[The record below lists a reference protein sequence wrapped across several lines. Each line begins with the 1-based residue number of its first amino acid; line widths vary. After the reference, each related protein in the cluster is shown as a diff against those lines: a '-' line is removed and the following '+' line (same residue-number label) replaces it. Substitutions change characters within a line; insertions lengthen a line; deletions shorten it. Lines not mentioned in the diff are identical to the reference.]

1 MASNKKNSF
10 WLAIQFTTTMLFSF
24 ITLKLNVDQFGAELF
39 GMWIV
44 FASLWG
50 LGSNI
55 DFGFGVA
62 IIKNIAE
69 AKRDNDSE
77 KINQLLGTGFVL
89 FVIFGFFIAAVSGL
103 IGMTV
108 YFSNKNIVPQKF
120 YSAGLEVFIVLG
132 INFYFRYLWIFLRSV
147 LEGFNNFVISSA
159 LTISNSV
166 IILLSVIIIFYYK
179 LNLIVLAYCYVLSS
193 IILILVWI
201 FIFKTKFRSYRL
213 NIKYF
218 KFSLIKGLLKFSFSV
233 QLASIFGALMDPLT
247 KYIIGNYSAL
257 NTVPIYEIGRRFA
270 LAISGLFSN
279 TFRTILPRASVLRNT
294 GEYQS
299 YFTSEI
305 TNLIKLGNTYS
316 GITFGVLLLFIGVI
330 IDFWFKLDGAIIIF
344 LILATPESINNFGY
358 PTYMFIMGIGRA
370 DFLAKLQLINL
381 VMVAV
386 CMTLGFI
393 ILGNISALY
402 GYGISVMAGNILM
415 LLFLQKKVKLNLKNF
430 ILETKLYKLFGLN
443 IALVFTVIFLLMT
456 NGKALF
462 MLLIII
468 SMLSFIIFFSDSRN
482 VIKKILIH

>member
-1 MASNKKNSF
+1 M
-10 WLAIQFTTTMLFSF
+10 
-24 ITLKLNVDQFGAELF
+24 D
-39 GMWIV
+39 
-44 FASLWG
+44 
-50 LGSNI
+50 
-55 DFGFGVA
+55 
-62 IIKNIAE
+62 
-69 AKRDNDSE
+69 
-77 KINQLLGTGFVL
+77 
-89 FVIFGFFIAAVSGL
+89 
-103 IGMTV
+103 
-108 YFSNKNIVPQKF
+108 
-120 YSAGLEVFIVLG
+120 
-132 INFYFRYLWIFLRSV
+132 FLRSV